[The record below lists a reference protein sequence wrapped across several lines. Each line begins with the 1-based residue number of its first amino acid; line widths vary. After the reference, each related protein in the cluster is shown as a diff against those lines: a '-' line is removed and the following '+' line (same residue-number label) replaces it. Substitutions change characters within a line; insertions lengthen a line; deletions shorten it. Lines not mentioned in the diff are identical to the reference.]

1 MEDRA
6 LPDEVRRSLLHS
18 VVPFG
23 YINVLALAASPV
35 MLAVVAHG
43 RVATGDLQRWVA
55 AVWLGALLQLVV
67 LLSRRFVW
75 ERSHEQWEKAYGWV
89 EVYIGASWGAALA
102 INVAGGDPL
111 TFHLIVM
118 CFLMMTTAA
127 GVVAFAGSPLVGR
140 RFLGGQWLTAIVVAA
155 HGGLIEVIGLGVFI
169 WPVALAYLGFATRL
183 MRHSA
188 VEHHR
193 SKEFSR
199 ELAIQAS
206 TDGLTGLLNRRAT
219 LGRIQQTID
228 AGHGVTALF
237 IDLDGFKKINDRYGH
252 ATGDTVLI
260 NVAERL
266 IEVARVSDI
275 VGRLG
280 GDEFIV
286 VLTEPADQHL
296 ADLIA
301 SRFAGEI
308 ARCHGAIHELAVTA
322 SVGAA
327 RSIDGV
333 TAEDLLGC
341 ADAAMYRAKA
351 QGGNT
356 AVHFL
361 EPHLD

>member
-1 MEDRA
+1 MEERA
-6 LPDEVRRSLLHS
+6 LPAEVRLSMLRS

-23 YINVLALAASPV
+23 FINVIGLAIAPVVLAL
-35 MLAVVAHG
+35 VADD
-43 RVATGDLQRWVA
+43 RVAPGDLRRWVA
-55 AVWLGALLQLVV
+55 AVWIGGLLQLGM
-67 LLSRRFVW
+67 LLSRRKALERSPQRW
-75 ERSHEQWEKAYGWV
+75 ERLFGWV
-89 EVYIGASWGAALA
+89 AAFVGATWGVALA
-102 INVAGGDPL
+102 IDVIDGRVL
-111 TFHLIVM
+111 EFQLIVM
-118 CFLMMTTAA
+118 CFLLMNSAA
-127 GVVAFAGSPLVGR
+127 AAVAFAGSPHIGR
-140 RFLGGQWLTAIVVAA
+140 RFLGGLWLSASVIAA
-155 HGGLIEVIGLGVFI
+155 KQGAAEVIGLATLV
-169 WPVALAYLGFATRL
+169 WPMALTMLAFATRL
-183 MRHSA
+183 LRLSA

-193 SKEFSR
+193 SRELSR
-199 ELAIQAS
+199 DLAIQAS

-219 LGRIQQTID
+219 LQRIQQTMD

-237 IDLDGFKKINDRYGH
+237 VDLDGFKRINDRHGH

-266 IEVARVSDI
+266 VEVARADDI

-301 SRFAGEI
+301 SRYAGEI

-327 RSIDGV
+327 RSVDGA

-361 EPHLD
+361 EPHFD